1 MGRTFPASFVAV
13 IMVSRRIL
21 SLAAASVAVFSLP
34 AIAEPIP
41 SEAFGPSAFTA
52 PGAFPTSLYK
62 HYYNNPTAT
71 SAQPQPVISDLV
83 TVSVLRSFQV

>member
-1 MGRTFPASFVAV
+1 MPHTFPALFITV
-13 IMVSRRIL
+13 IMMLCRVL
-21 SLAAASVAVFSLP
+21 NVAAASVAVFSLS

-71 SAQPQPVISDLV
+71 SAQPQPVVSDPV
-83 TVSVLRSFQV
+83 TVSIRLHGY